1 MCYNTSLFINTGTD
15 YYYSLKDIVFFL
27 ENIEL
32 SEPEYRK
39 KSFERRDDNIS
50 AVVKSDRNDLK
61 NYLTGVVNTCTQID
75 QQMSA
80 NYQLPSSVMVST
92 VNEPTMSV
100 EKMQEQRERYAAQM
114 EKTLQKTKAASSGY
128 E

>member
-1 MCYNTSLFINTGTD
+1 M
-15 YYYSLKDIVFFL
+15 FFL

-61 NYLTGVVNTCTQID
+61 NYLTGATSTCPQID
-75 QQMSA
+75 QQMAA
-80 NYQLPSSVMVST
+80 NYQLPSSVAVST

-114 EKTLQKTKAASSGY
+114 EKTLQKTKTASSGY
-128 E
+128 F